1 MDNKGSIEHHFQ
13 RQRDLLLMEYEY
25 EKSEFERLSGEQGV
39 MRRVARGQ
47 CWFPVRLGRSYYNS
61 LNRFVVEV
69 ARDEVADEVDSAFE
83 YGCQVRFFYEALDG
97 KIIYRNFPAMVSF
110 CDGCHMAV
118 VLPSTSALKE
128 IDGVAR
134 LGVDLAFDE
143 TSFAA
148 MREALDDVASAK
160 GSRLAE
166 LRDVLCGFVAPGFR
180 ELQPMMFPWLNASQQ
195 RAVNKTLCCRD
206 VMVVHGP
213 PGTGKT
219 TTLVEAVYET
229 LRREPQVMVCA
240 QSNAAVDWICGKL
253 IDRGVPVLRVGNPA
267 RVDDKVLSATYERQ
281 FEAHPDYPE
290 LWGVRKAIRE
300 VAAGRR
306 RMSRADASALSNR
319 LHNLRRRAVELEVK
333 IQVEIFE
340 SARVVAS
347 TLVGSDNAVLKGRRF
362 TTLYIDEAGQALEA
376 ACWIAIRK
384 ADRVIFAGDH
394 CQLPPTVKSVEAERA
409 GLSRSLMESVVDK
422 CRSAVELLTVQYRM
436 NEAIMRFSSDWFYGG
451 RLQAAEEVKCRGI
464 LDFDSPV
471 EWLDTS
477 EMDFS
482 AKYVSATG
490 GRVNPDEGEF
500 MLDSLEAYIKRI
512 GEKRVEDENL
522 DFAVI
527 SPYKAQVS
535 WLRRNAKKR
544 KVLRRLK
551 GKIAINTIDGFQGQ
565 ERDVVF
571 ISLVRSNDDGK
582 IGFLSDL
589 RRMNVAM
596 TRARMKLVIIG
607 SAATLTRHPF
617 YEKLFLSQKKENGV
631 KKVSE
636 ISDGESMCCEKK
648 LKKRVKKDAE
658 KFGGKGKRQYLCNR
672 KSETDRWS

>member
-1 MDNKGSIEHHFQ
+1 
-13 RQRDLLLMEYEY
+13 MEYEY

-69 ARDEVADEVDSAFE
+69 ARDEVADDVDSAFE
-83 YGCQVRFFYEALDG
+83 YGRQVRFFYEALDG

-110 CDGCHMAV
+110 CDGGHMAV

-180 ELQPMMFPWLNASQQ
+180 ELQPMTFPWLNASQQ

-267 RVDDKVLSATYERQ
+267 RVDDKALSATYERQ

-306 RMSRADASALSNR
+306 RMSRADALALSNR

-333 IQVEIFE
+333 IQMEIFE

-482 AKYVSATG
+482 EKYVSATG

-544 KVLRRLK
+544 NVLRRLK

-636 ISDGESMCCEKK
+636 ISGGESRCCEK
-648 LKKRVKKDAE
+648 
-658 KFGGKGKRQYLCNR
+658 
-672 KSETDRWS
+672 S

>member
-69 ARDEVADEVDSAFE
+69 ARDEVADDVDSAFE
-83 YGCQVRFFYEALDG
+83 YGRQVRFFYEALDG

-110 CDGCHMAV
+110 CDGGHMAV

-148 MREALDDVASAK
+148 MREALDDVAAAK

-180 ELQPMMFPWLNASQQ
+180 ELQPMTFPWLNASQQ

-219 TTLVEAVYET
+219 TTLVEVVYET

-300 VAAGRR
+300 VSAGRR

-482 AKYVSATG
+482 EKYVSATG

-512 GEKRVEDENL
+512 GEKRIEDENL

-544 KVLRRLK
+544 NVLRRLK

-631 KKVSE
+631 KKVSG
-636 ISDGESMCCEKK
+636 ISDGESRRCEK
-648 LKKRVKKDAE
+648 
-658 KFGGKGKRQYLCNR
+658 
-672 KSETDRWS
+672 S

>member
-1 MDNKGSIEHHFQ
+1 
-13 RQRDLLLMEYEY
+13 
-25 EKSEFERLSGEQGV
+25 
-39 MRRVARGQ
+39 
-47 CWFPVRLGRSYYNS
+47 
-61 LNRFVVEV
+61 
-69 ARDEVADEVDSAFE
+69 
-83 YGCQVRFFYEALDG
+83 
-97 KIIYRNFPAMVSF
+97 
-110 CDGCHMAV
+110 MAV

-180 ELQPMMFPWLNASQQ
+180 ELQPMTFPWLNASQQ

-300 VAAGRR
+300 VSAGRR

-340 SARVVAS
+340 GARVVAS

-482 AKYVSATG
+482 EKYVSATG

-544 KVLRRLK
+544 NVLRRLK

-636 ISDGESMCCEKK
+636 ISGGESMCCEK
-648 LKKRVKKDAE
+648 
-658 KFGGKGKRQYLCNR
+658 
-672 KSETDRWS
+672 S

>member
-1 MDNKGSIEHHFQ
+1 
-13 RQRDLLLMEYEY
+13 MEYEY

-83 YGCQVRFFYEALDG
+83 YGRQVRFFYEALDG

-110 CDGCHMAV
+110 CDGSHMAV

-180 ELQPMMFPWLNASQQ
+180 ELQPMTFPWLNASQQ

-300 VAAGRR
+300 VSAGRR

-482 AKYVSATG
+482 EKYVSATG

-544 KVLRRLK
+544 NVLRRLK

-631 KKVSE
+631 KKVSG
-636 ISDGESMCCEKK
+636 ISGGESMCCEK
-648 LKKRVKKDAE
+648 
-658 KFGGKGKRQYLCNR
+658 
-672 KSETDRWS
+672 S

>member
-1 MDNKGSIEHHFQ
+1 
-13 RQRDLLLMEYEY
+13 MEYEY

-47 CWFPVRLGRSYYNS
+47 CWFPARLGRSYYNS

-69 ARDEVADEVDSAFE
+69 ARDEVADDVDSAFE
-83 YGCQVRFFYEALDG
+83 YGRQVRFFYEALDG

-110 CDGCHMAV
+110 CDGGHMAV

-180 ELQPMMFPWLNASQQ
+180 ELQPMTFPWLNASQQ

-300 VAAGRR
+300 VSAGRR

-333 IQVEIFE
+333 IQVEILE

-347 TLVGSDNAVLKGRRF
+347 TLVGSNNAVLNGRRF

-482 AKYVSATG
+482 EKYVSATG

-512 GEKRVEDENL
+512 GEKRVENENL

-544 KVLRRLK
+544 NVLRRLK

-617 YEKLFLSQKKENGV
+617 YEKLFLSQKGKMGE
-631 KKVSE
+631 KKVWE
-636 ISDGESMCCEKK
+636 ISDGESRCCKK
-648 LKKRVKKDAE
+648 
-658 KFGGKGKRQYLCNR
+658 Y
-672 KSETDRWS
+672 

>member
-1 MDNKGSIEHHFQ
+1 
-13 RQRDLLLMEYEY
+13 MEYEY

-83 YGCQVRFFYEALDG
+83 YGRQVRFFYEALDG

-110 CDGCHMAV
+110 CDGGHMAV

-180 ELQPMMFPWLNASQQ
+180 ELQPMTFPWLNASQQ

-300 VAAGRR
+300 VSAGRR

-482 AKYVSATG
+482 EKYVSATG

-636 ISDGESMCCEKK
+636 ISDGESMCC
-648 LKKRVKKDAE
+648 
-658 KFGGKGKRQYLCNR
+658 GK
-672 KSETDRWS
+672 S

>member
-1 MDNKGSIEHHFQ
+1 
-13 RQRDLLLMEYEY
+13 MEYEY

-69 ARDEVADEVDSAFE
+69 ARDEVADDVDSAFE
-83 YGCQVRFFYEALDG
+83 YGRQVRFFYEALDG

-110 CDGCHMAV
+110 CDGGHMAV

-180 ELQPMMFPWLNASQQ
+180 ELQPMTFPWLNASQQ

-300 VAAGRR
+300 VSAGRR

-340 SARVVAS
+340 GARVVAS

-482 AKYVSATG
+482 EKYVSATG
-490 GRVNPDEGEF
+490 GRVNPGEGEF

-544 KVLRRLK
+544 NVLRRLK

-636 ISDGESMCCEKK
+636 ISGGESRCCEK
-648 LKKRVKKDAE
+648 
-658 KFGGKGKRQYLCNR
+658 
-672 KSETDRWS
+672 S

>member
-1 MDNKGSIEHHFQ
+1 
-13 RQRDLLLMEYEY
+13 MEYEY

-69 ARDEVADEVDSAFE
+69 ARDEVADDVDSAFE
-83 YGCQVRFFYEALDG
+83 YGRQVRFFYEALDG

-110 CDGCHMAV
+110 CDGGHMAV

-180 ELQPMMFPWLNASQQ
+180 ELQPMTFPWLNASQQ

-300 VAAGRR
+300 VSAGRR

-482 AKYVSATG
+482 EKYVSATG

-636 ISDGESMCCEKK
+636 ISDGESMCC
-648 LKKRVKKDAE
+648 
-658 KFGGKGKRQYLCNR
+658 GK
-672 KSETDRWS
+672 S

>member
-1 MDNKGSIEHHFQ
+1 
-13 RQRDLLLMEYEY
+13 MEYEY

-69 ARDEVADEVDSAFE
+69 ARDEVADDVDSAFE
-83 YGCQVRFFYEALDG
+83 YGRQVRFFYEALDG

-110 CDGCHMAV
+110 CDGGHMAV

-180 ELQPMMFPWLNASQQ
+180 ELQPMTFPWLNASQQ
-195 RAVNKTLCCRD
+195 QAVNKTLCCRD

-300 VAAGRR
+300 LVAGRR

-464 LDFDSPV
+464 LDFDSPL

-482 AKYVSATG
+482 EKYVSATG
-490 GRVNPDEGEF
+490 GRVNSDEGEF

-544 KVLRRLK
+544 NVLRRLK

-636 ISDGESMCCEKK
+636 ISDGESMCCEK
-648 LKKRVKKDAE
+648 
-658 KFGGKGKRQYLCNR
+658 
-672 KSETDRWS
+672 S

>member
-482 AKYVSATG
+482 EKYVSATG

-512 GEKRVEDENL
+512 GEKRIEDENL

-544 KVLRRLK
+544 NVLRRLK

-631 KKVSE
+631 KKVSG
-636 ISDGESMCCEKK
+636 ISNGESMCCEK
-648 LKKRVKKDAE
+648 
-658 KFGGKGKRQYLCNR
+658 
-672 KSETDRWS
+672 S

>member
-1 MDNKGSIEHHFQ
+1 
-13 RQRDLLLMEYEY
+13 MEYEY

-69 ARDEVADEVDSAFE
+69 ARDEVADDVDSAFE
-83 YGCQVRFFYEALDG
+83 YGRQVRFFYEALDG

-110 CDGCHMAV
+110 CDGGHMAV

-180 ELQPMMFPWLNASQQ
+180 ELQPMTFPWLNASQQ

-229 LRREPQVMVCA
+229 LEPQVMVCA

-267 RVDDKVLSATYERQ
+267 RVDDKVLSVTYERQ

-300 VAAGRR
+300 VSAGRR

-340 SARVVAS
+340 GARVVAS

-482 AKYVSATG
+482 EKYVSATG

-544 KVLRRLK
+544 NVLRRLK

-617 YEKLFLSQKKENGV
+617 YEKLFLSQNKENGV
-631 KKVSE
+631 KKVSG
-636 ISDGESMCCEKK
+636 ISDGESMCCEK
-648 LKKRVKKDAE
+648 
-658 KFGGKGKRQYLCNR
+658 
-672 KSETDRWS
+672 S

>member
-13 RQRDLLLMEYEY
+13 RQRDLLRMEYEY

-83 YGCQVRFFYEALDG
+83 YGRQVRFFYEALDG

-110 CDGCHMAV
+110 CDGGHMAV

-148 MREALDDVASAK
+148 MREALDDVAAAK

-394 CQLPPTVKSVEAERA
+394 CQLPPTIKCYEAARGGLERT
-409 GLSRSLMESVVDK
+409 LMEKVAANK
-422 CRSAVELLTVQYRM
+422 PSAVSLLKVQYRM
-436 NEAIMRFSSDWFYGG
+436 HEDIMRFSSNWFYDGE
-451 RLQAAEEVKCRGI
+451 LEAAPEIRHRGI
-464 LDFDSPV
+464 LDWDTPV
-471 EWLDTS
+471 TWIDTS
-477 EMDFS
+477 DMDF
-482 AKYVSATG
+482 KEEFVGETF
-490 GRVNPDEGEF
+490 GRINKEEAH
-500 MLDSLEAYIKRI
+500 LLLKELEAYILRI
-512 GEKRVEDENL
+512 GGSRILEERI
-522 DFAVI
+522 DFGLI
-527 SPYKAQVS
+527 SPYKAQVQY
-535 WLRRNAKKR
+535 LR
-544 KVLRRLK
+544 
-551 GKIAINTIDGFQGQ
+551 GKIKGSATLRPYRSLITVNTVDGFQGQ
-565 ERDVVF
+565 ERDVIF
-571 ISLVRSNDDGK
+571 ISLVRANEEGQ
-582 IGFLSDL
+582 IGFLNDL
-589 RRMNVAM
+589 RRMNVAI
-596 TRARMKLVIIG
+596 TRARMKLVILG
-607 SAATLTRHPF
+607 EAATLGHHAF
-617 YEKLFLSQKKENGV
+617 YKQLLEYV
-631 KKVSE
+631 KKVN
-636 ISDGESMCCEKK
+636 G
-648 LKKRVKKDAE
+648 
-658 KFGGKGKRQYLCNR
+658 RQ
-672 KSETDRWS
+672 

>member
-1 MDNKGSIEHHFQ
+1 
-13 RQRDLLLMEYEY
+13 MEYEY

-69 ARDEVADEVDSAFE
+69 ARDEVADDVDSAFE
-83 YGCQVRFFYEALDG
+83 YGRQVRFFYEALDG

-110 CDGCHMAV
+110 CDGGHMAV

-148 MREALDDVASAK
+148 MREALGDVASAK

-300 VAAGRR
+300 VSAGRR

-319 LHNLRRRAVELEVK
+319 LHNLRHRAVELEVK

-482 AKYVSATG
+482 EKYVSATG

-544 KVLRRLK
+544 NVLRRLK

-631 KKVSE
+631 KKVSG
-636 ISDGESMCCEKK
+636 ISDGESMCCEK
-648 LKKRVKKDAE
+648 
-658 KFGGKGKRQYLCNR
+658 
-672 KSETDRWS
+672 S

>member
-69 ARDEVADEVDSAFE
+69 ARDEVADDVDSAFE
-83 YGCQVRFFYEALDG
+83 YGRQVRFFYEALDG

-110 CDGCHMAV
+110 CDGGHMAV

-148 MREALDDVASAK
+148 MREALDDVAAAK

-180 ELQPMMFPWLNASQQ
+180 ELQPMTFPWLNASQQ

-482 AKYVSATG
+482 EKYVSATG

-544 KVLRRLK
+544 NVLRRLK

-636 ISDGESMCCEKK
+636 ISDGESRCCEK
-648 LKKRVKKDAE
+648 
-658 KFGGKGKRQYLCNR
+658 
-672 KSETDRWS
+672 S

>member
-1 MDNKGSIEHHFQ
+1 
-13 RQRDLLLMEYEY
+13 MEYEY

-69 ARDEVADEVDSAFE
+69 ARDEVADDVDSAFE
-83 YGCQVRFFYEALDG
+83 YGRQVRFFYEALDG

-110 CDGCHMAV
+110 CDGGHMAV

-148 MREALDDVASAK
+148 MCEALDDVASAK

-180 ELQPMMFPWLNASQQ
+180 ELQPMTFPWLNASQQ

-300 VAAGRR
+300 VSAGRR

-340 SARVVAS
+340 GARVVAS

-482 AKYVSATG
+482 EKYVSATG

-544 KVLRRLK
+544 NVLRRLK

-636 ISDGESMCCEKK
+636 ISGGESMCCEK
-648 LKKRVKKDAE
+648 
-658 KFGGKGKRQYLCNR
+658 
-672 KSETDRWS
+672 S

>member
-1 MDNKGSIEHHFQ
+1 
-13 RQRDLLLMEYEY
+13 MEYEY

-69 ARDEVADEVDSAFE
+69 ARDEVADDVDSAFE
-83 YGCQVRFFYEALDG
+83 YGRQVRFFYEALDG

-110 CDGCHMAV
+110 CDGGHMAV

-166 LRDVLCGFVAPGFR
+166 LRDVLCGFVAPDFR
-180 ELQPMMFPWLNASQQ
+180 ELQPMTFPWLNASQQ
-195 RAVNKTLCCRD
+195 QAVNKTLCCRD

-300 VAAGRR
+300 VSAGRR

-319 LHNLRRRAVELEVK
+319 LHNLCRRAVELEVK

-482 AKYVSATG
+482 EKYVSATG

-544 KVLRRLK
+544 NVLRRLK

-617 YEKLFLSQKKENGV
+617 YEKLFLSQ
-631 KKVSE
+631 
-636 ISDGESMCCEKK
+636 
-648 LKKRVKKDAE
+648 R
-658 KFGGKGKRQYLCNR
+658 R
-672 KSETDRWS
+672 KME

>member
-1 MDNKGSIEHHFQ
+1 
-13 RQRDLLLMEYEY
+13 MEYEY

-69 ARDEVADEVDSAFE
+69 ARDEVADDVDSAFE
-83 YGCQVRFFYEALDG
+83 YGRQVRFFYEALDG

-110 CDGCHMAV
+110 CDGGHMAV

-180 ELQPMMFPWLNASQQ
+180 ELQPMTFPWLNASQQ

-300 VAAGRR
+300 LVAGRR

-482 AKYVSATG
+482 EKYVSATG

-544 KVLRRLK
+544 NVLRRLK

-631 KKVSE
+631 KKVPE
-636 ISDGESMCCEKK
+636 ISDGESMCCEK
-648 LKKRVKKDAE
+648 
-658 KFGGKGKRQYLCNR
+658 
-672 KSETDRWS
+672 S

>member
-1 MDNKGSIEHHFQ
+1 
-13 RQRDLLLMEYEY
+13 MEYEY

-69 ARDEVADEVDSAFE
+69 ARDEVADDVDSAFE
-83 YGCQVRFFYEALDG
+83 YGRQVRFFYEALDG

-110 CDGCHMAV
+110 CDGGHMAV

-180 ELQPMMFPWLNASQQ
+180 ELQPMTFPWLNASQQ

-229 LRREPQVMVCA
+229 LRREPQVMVGA

-300 VAAGRR
+300 VSAGRR

-482 AKYVSATG
+482 EKYVSATG

-512 GEKRVEDENL
+512 GEKRVENENL

-544 KVLRRLK
+544 NVLRRLK
-551 GKIAINTIDGFQGQ
+551 GKIAINTIDGFQRQ

-636 ISDGESMCCEKK
+636 ISNGESMCCEK
-648 LKKRVKKDAE
+648 
-658 KFGGKGKRQYLCNR
+658 N
-672 KSETDRWS
+672 

>member
-1 MDNKGSIEHHFQ
+1 
-13 RQRDLLLMEYEY
+13 MEYEY

-69 ARDEVADEVDSAFE
+69 ARDEVADDVDSAFE
-83 YGCQVRFFYEALDG
+83 YGRQVRFFYEALDG

-110 CDGCHMAV
+110 CDGGHMAV

-148 MREALDDVASAK
+148 MCEALDDVASAK

-180 ELQPMMFPWLNASQQ
+180 ELQPMTFPWLNASQQ

-340 SARVVAS
+340 GARVVAS

-482 AKYVSATG
+482 EKYVSATG

-544 KVLRRLK
+544 NVLRRLK

-617 YEKLFLSQKKENGV
+617 YEKLFLSQKKENGA
-631 KKVSE
+631 KKVSG
-636 ISDGESMCCEKK
+636 ISGGESMCCEK
-648 LKKRVKKDAE
+648 
-658 KFGGKGKRQYLCNR
+658 
-672 KSETDRWS
+672 S

>member
-1 MDNKGSIEHHFQ
+1 
-13 RQRDLLLMEYEY
+13 MEYEY

-69 ARDEVADEVDSAFE
+69 ARDEVADDVDSAFE
-83 YGCQVRFFYEALDG
+83 YGRQVRFFYEALDG

-110 CDGCHMAV
+110 CDGGHMAV

-180 ELQPMMFPWLNASQQ
+180 ELQPMTFPWLNASQQ

-253 IDRGVPVLRVGNPA
+253 IDRGVPVLRVGNPS

-300 VAAGRR
+300 VSAGRR
-306 RMSRADASALSNR
+306 RMSRADALALSNR

-394 CQLPPTVKSVEAERA
+394 CQLPPTVKLVEAERA

-482 AKYVSATG
+482 EKYVSATG

-544 KVLRRLK
+544 NVLRRLK

-565 ERDVVF
+565 ERNVVF

-636 ISDGESMCCEKK
+636 ISDGESMCCEK
-648 LKKRVKKDAE
+648 
-658 KFGGKGKRQYLCNR
+658 
-672 KSETDRWS
+672 S

>member
-1 MDNKGSIEHHFQ
+1 MDNKGSIEQHFQ
-13 RQRDLLLMEYEY
+13 RQRDLLRMEYEY
-25 EKSEFERLSGEQGV
+25 EKAEFERLSGEQGV

-69 ARDEVADEVDSAFE
+69 ARDEVADDVDSAFE
-83 YGCQVRFFYEALDG
+83 YGRQVRFFYEALDG
-97 KIIYRNFPAMVSF
+97 RIIYRNFPAMVSF
-110 CDGCHMAV
+110 CDGSHMAV

-160 GSRLAE
+160 GSRLSE
-166 LRDVLCGFVAPGFR
+166 LRDVLCGLVAPGFR
-180 ELQPMMFPWLNASQQ
+180 ELQPMTFPWLNASQQ
-195 RAVNKTLCCRD
+195 QAVNKSLCCRD

-229 LRREPQVMVCA
+229 LRREPQVLVCA

-253 IDRGVPVLRVGNPA
+253 IDRGVPVLRIGNPA

-300 VAAGRR
+300 VSAGRK
-306 RMSRADASALSNR
+306 RMSRTDASALSNR
-319 LHNLRRRAVELEVK
+319 LHSLRRRAMELEVK
-333 IQVEIFE
+333 IQVEVFD

-347 TLVGSDNAVLKGRRF
+347 TLVGSNNAVLNGRRF

-376 ACWIAIRK
+376 ACWIAVRK
-384 ADRVIFAGDH
+384 ADRVVFAGDY

-409 GLSRSLMESVVDK
+409 GLSRSLMEEVVDK
-422 CRSAVELLTVQYRM
+422 CRSAVALLTVQYRM
-436 NEAIMRFSSDWFYGG
+436 NEAIMRFSSDWFYDG
-451 RLQAAEEVKCRGI
+451 RLQAADEVKCRGI

-477 EMDFS
+477 ELDF
-482 AKYVSATG
+482 AERYVSSTG
-490 GRVNPDEGEF
+490 GRVNPEEGGF

-544 KVLRRLK
+544 SVLRRLK

-607 SAATLTRHPF
+607 SATTLTRHPF
-617 YEKLFLSQKKENGV
+617 YEKLFLSQKGGNGV
-631 KKVSE
+631 KKVFG
-636 ISDGESMCCEKK
+636 ISGGESVCCKK
-648 LKKRVKKDAE
+648 
-658 KFGGKGKRQYLCNR
+658 
-672 KSETDRWS
+672 

>member
-1 MDNKGSIEHHFQ
+1 
-13 RQRDLLLMEYEY
+13 
-25 EKSEFERLSGEQGV
+25 

-69 ARDEVADEVDSAFE
+69 ARDEVADDVDSAFE
-83 YGCQVRFFYEALDG
+83 YGRQVRFFYEALDG

-110 CDGCHMAV
+110 CDGGHMAV

-180 ELQPMMFPWLNASQQ
+180 ELQPMTFPWLNASQQ

-340 SARVVAS
+340 GARVVAS

-482 AKYVSATG
+482 EKYVSATG

-544 KVLRRLK
+544 NVLRRLK

-607 SAATLTRHPF
+607 SAATLTRYPF

-636 ISDGESMCCEKK
+636 ISGGESMCCEK
-648 LKKRVKKDAE
+648 
-658 KFGGKGKRQYLCNR
+658 
-672 KSETDRWS
+672 S

>member
-1 MDNKGSIEHHFQ
+1 
-13 RQRDLLLMEYEY
+13 
-25 EKSEFERLSGEQGV
+25 
-39 MRRVARGQ
+39 
-47 CWFPVRLGRSYYNS
+47 
-61 LNRFVVEV
+61 
-69 ARDEVADEVDSAFE
+69 
-83 YGCQVRFFYEALDG
+83 
-97 KIIYRNFPAMVSF
+97 MVSF
-110 CDGCHMAV
+110 CDGGHMAV

-180 ELQPMMFPWLNASQQ
+180 ELQPMTFPWLNASQQ

-306 RMSRADASALSNR
+306 RMSRADALALSNR

-482 AKYVSATG
+482 EKYVSATG

-544 KVLRRLK
+544 NVLRRLK

-617 YEKLFLSQKKENGV
+617 YEKLFLSQKKENGA
-631 KKVSE
+631 KKVSG
-636 ISDGESMCCEKK
+636 ISGGESMCCEK
-648 LKKRVKKDAE
+648 
-658 KFGGKGKRQYLCNR
+658 
-672 KSETDRWS
+672 S

>member
-1 MDNKGSIEHHFQ
+1 
-13 RQRDLLLMEYEY
+13 MEYEY

-69 ARDEVADEVDSAFE
+69 ARDEVADDVDSAFE
-83 YGCQVRFFYEALDG
+83 YGRQVRFFYEALDG

-110 CDGCHMAV
+110 CDGGHMAV

-148 MREALDDVASAK
+148 MCEALDDVASAK

-180 ELQPMMFPWLNASQQ
+180 ELQPMTFPWLNASQQ

-300 VAAGRR
+300 VSAGRR

-340 SARVVAS
+340 GARVVAS

-482 AKYVSATG
+482 EKYVSATG

-544 KVLRRLK
+544 NVLRRLK

-636 ISDGESMCCEKK
+636 ISDGESRCCEK
-648 LKKRVKKDAE
+648 
-658 KFGGKGKRQYLCNR
+658 
-672 KSETDRWS
+672 S

>member
-1 MDNKGSIEHHFQ
+1 
-13 RQRDLLLMEYEY
+13 MEYEY

-69 ARDEVADEVDSAFE
+69 ARDEVADDVDSAFE
-83 YGCQVRFFYEALDG
+83 YGRQVRFFYEALDG

-110 CDGCHMAV
+110 CDGGHMAV

-180 ELQPMMFPWLNASQQ
+180 ELQPMTFPWLNASQQ

-477 EMDFS
+477 EMNFS
-482 AKYVSATG
+482 EKYVSATG

-500 MLDSLEAYIKRI
+500 ILDSLEAYIKRI
-512 GEKRVEDENL
+512 GEKCVEDENL

-544 KVLRRLK
+544 NVLRRLK

-631 KKVSE
+631 KKVSG
-636 ISDGESMCCEKK
+636 ISDGESMCCEK
-648 LKKRVKKDAE
+648 
-658 KFGGKGKRQYLCNR
+658 
-672 KSETDRWS
+672 S

>member
-1 MDNKGSIEHHFQ
+1 
-13 RQRDLLLMEYEY
+13 MEYEY

-69 ARDEVADEVDSAFE
+69 ARDEVADDVDSAFE
-83 YGCQVRFFYEALDG
+83 YGRQVRFFYEALDG

-110 CDGCHMAV
+110 CDGGHMAV

-180 ELQPMMFPWLNASQQ
+180 ELQPMTFPWLNASQQ

-290 LWGVRKAIRE
+290 VWGVRKAIRE

-306 RMSRADASALSNR
+306 RMSRADALALSNR

-340 SARVVAS
+340 GARVVAS

-482 AKYVSATG
+482 EKYVSATG

-544 KVLRRLK
+544 NVLRRLK

-636 ISDGESMCCEKK
+636 ISGGESMCCEK
-648 LKKRVKKDAE
+648 
-658 KFGGKGKRQYLCNR
+658 
-672 KSETDRWS
+672 S

>member
-1 MDNKGSIEHHFQ
+1 
-13 RQRDLLLMEYEY
+13 MEYEY

-69 ARDEVADEVDSAFE
+69 ARDEVADDVDSAFE
-83 YGCQVRFFYEALDG
+83 YGRQVRFFYEALDG

-110 CDGCHMAV
+110 CDGGHMAV

-180 ELQPMMFPWLNASQQ
+180 ELQPMTFPWLNASQQ

-340 SARVVAS
+340 GARVVAS

-477 EMDFS
+477 GMDFS
-482 AKYVSATG
+482 EKYVSATG

-544 KVLRRLK
+544 NVLRRLK

-636 ISDGESMCCEKK
+636 ISGGESMCCEKSWK
-648 LKKRVKKDAE
+648 KGKKR
-658 KFGGKGKRQYLCNR
+658 C
-672 KSETDRWS
+672 

>member
-1 MDNKGSIEHHFQ
+1 
-13 RQRDLLLMEYEY
+13 
-25 EKSEFERLSGEQGV
+25 

-69 ARDEVADEVDSAFE
+69 ARDEVADDVDSAFE
-83 YGCQVRFFYEALDG
+83 YGRQVRFFYEALDG

-110 CDGCHMAV
+110 CDGGHMAV

-180 ELQPMMFPWLNASQQ
+180 ELQPMTFPWLNASQQ

-300 VAAGRR
+300 VSAGRR

-482 AKYVSATG
+482 EKYVSATG

-544 KVLRRLK
+544 NVLRRLK

-631 KKVSE
+631 KKVFE
-636 ISDGESMCCEKK
+636 ISDGESMCCEK
-648 LKKRVKKDAE
+648 
-658 KFGGKGKRQYLCNR
+658 
-672 KSETDRWS
+672 S

>member
-300 VAAGRR
+300 VSAGRR

-347 TLVGSDNAVLKGRRF
+347 TLVGSNNAVLNGRRF
-362 TTLYIDEAGQALEA
+362 TTLYIDEAGQALET

-451 RLQAAEEVKCRGI
+451 RLQVAEEVKCRGI

-482 AKYVSATG
+482 EKYVSATG

-544 KVLRRLK
+544 NVLRRLK

-636 ISDGESMCCEKK
+636 ISDGESRCC
-648 LKKRVKKDAE
+648 
-658 KFGGKGKRQYLCNR
+658 GK
-672 KSETDRWS
+672 S

>member
-1 MDNKGSIEHHFQ
+1 
-13 RQRDLLLMEYEY
+13 
-25 EKSEFERLSGEQGV
+25 

-69 ARDEVADEVDSAFE
+69 ARDEVADDVDSAFE
-83 YGCQVRFFYEALDG
+83 YGRQVRFFYEALDG

-110 CDGCHMAV
+110 CDGGHMAV

-128 IDGVAR
+128 IDGVAS

-180 ELQPMMFPWLNASQQ
+180 ELQPMTFPWLNASQQ

-300 VAAGRR
+300 VSAGRR

-482 AKYVSATG
+482 EKYVSATG

-512 GEKRVEDENL
+512 GGKRVEDENL

-544 KVLRRLK
+544 NVLRRLK

-607 SAATLTRHPF
+607 SAVTLTRHPF

-631 KKVSE
+631 KKVSG
-636 ISDGESMCCEKK
+636 ISDGESMCCEK
-648 LKKRVKKDAE
+648 
-658 KFGGKGKRQYLCNR
+658 
-672 KSETDRWS
+672 S

>member
-1 MDNKGSIEHHFQ
+1 
-13 RQRDLLLMEYEY
+13 MEYEY

-69 ARDEVADEVDSAFE
+69 ARDEVADDVDSAFE
-83 YGCQVRFFYEALDG
+83 YGRQVRFFYEALDG

-110 CDGCHMAV
+110 CDGGHMAV

-180 ELQPMMFPWLNASQQ
+180 ELQPMTFPWLNASQQ

-300 VAAGRR
+300 VSAGRR

-384 ADRVIFAGDH
+384 VDRVIFAGDH

-482 AKYVSATG
+482 EKYVSATG

-544 KVLRRLK
+544 NVLRRLK

-631 KKVSE
+631 KKVSG
-636 ISDGESMCCEKK
+636 ISDGESMCCEK
-648 LKKRVKKDAE
+648 
-658 KFGGKGKRQYLCNR
+658 
-672 KSETDRWS
+672 S

>member
-13 RQRDLLLMEYEY
+13 RQRDLFRMEYEY

-69 ARDEVADEVDSAFE
+69 ARDEVADDVDSAFE
-83 YGCQVRFFYEALDG
+83 YGRQVRFFYEALDG

-110 CDGCHMAV
+110 CDGGHMAV

-180 ELQPMMFPWLNASQQ
+180 ELQPMTFPWLNASQQ
-195 RAVNKTLCCRD
+195 QAVNKTLCCRD

-300 VAAGRR
+300 LVAGRR

-422 CRSAVELLTVQYRM
+422 CRPAVELLTVQYRM

-464 LDFDSPV
+464 LDFDSPL

-482 AKYVSATG
+482 EKYVSATG

-544 KVLRRLK
+544 NVLRRLK

-617 YEKLFLSQKKENGV
+617 YEKLFLSQKKGNGV

-636 ISDGESMCCEKK
+636 ISDGESMCCEK
-648 LKKRVKKDAE
+648 
-658 KFGGKGKRQYLCNR
+658 C
-672 KSETDRWS
+672 

>member
-1 MDNKGSIEHHFQ
+1 
-13 RQRDLLLMEYEY
+13 MEYEY

-83 YGCQVRFFYEALDG
+83 YGRQVRFFYEALDG

-110 CDGCHMAV
+110 CDGGHMAV

-148 MREALDDVASAK
+148 MREALDDVAAAK

-482 AKYVSATG
+482 EKYVSATG

-544 KVLRRLK
+544 NVLRRLK

-636 ISDGESMCCEKK
+636 ISDGESMCCEK
-648 LKKRVKKDAE
+648 
-658 KFGGKGKRQYLCNR
+658 
-672 KSETDRWS
+672 S

>member
-1 MDNKGSIEHHFQ
+1 
-13 RQRDLLLMEYEY
+13 MEYEY

-69 ARDEVADEVDSAFE
+69 ARDEVADDVDSAFE
-83 YGCQVRFFYEALDG
+83 YGRQVRFFYEALDG

-180 ELQPMMFPWLNASQQ
+180 ELQPMTFPWLNASQQ
-195 RAVNKTLCCRD
+195 QAVNKTLCCRD

-300 VAAGRR
+300 VSAGRR

-482 AKYVSATG
+482 EKYVSATG

-500 MLDSLEAYIKRI
+500 MFDSLEAYIKRI

-544 KVLRRLK
+544 NVLRRLK

-636 ISDGESMCCEKK
+636 ISDGESMCCEK
-648 LKKRVKKDAE
+648 
-658 KFGGKGKRQYLCNR
+658 
-672 KSETDRWS
+672 S

>member
-1 MDNKGSIEHHFQ
+1 
-13 RQRDLLLMEYEY
+13 MEYEY

-69 ARDEVADEVDSAFE
+69 ARDEVADDVDSAFE
-83 YGCQVRFFYEALDG
+83 YGRQVRFFYEALDG

-110 CDGCHMAV
+110 CDGGHMAV

-180 ELQPMMFPWLNASQQ
+180 ELQPMTFPWLNASQQ
-195 RAVNKTLCCRD
+195 QAVNKTLCCRD

-281 FEAHPDYPE
+281 FEAHPDYPD

-300 VAAGRR
+300 LVAGRR

-464 LDFDSPV
+464 LDFDSPL

-482 AKYVSATG
+482 EKYVSATG
-490 GRVNPDEGEF
+490 GRVNSDEGEF

-544 KVLRRLK
+544 NVLRRLK

-636 ISDGESMCCEKK
+636 ISDGESMCCEK
-648 LKKRVKKDAE
+648 
-658 KFGGKGKRQYLCNR
+658 
-672 KSETDRWS
+672 S

>member
-1 MDNKGSIEHHFQ
+1 
-13 RQRDLLLMEYEY
+13 MEYEY

-69 ARDEVADEVDSAFE
+69 ARDEVADDVDSAFE
-83 YGCQVRFFYEALDG
+83 YGRQVRFFYEALDG

-110 CDGCHMAV
+110 CDGGHMAV

-180 ELQPMMFPWLNASQQ
+180 ELQPMTFPWLNASQQ

-300 VAAGRR
+300 VSAGRR
-306 RMSRADASALSNR
+306 RMSRADALALSNR

-482 AKYVSATG
+482 EKYVSATG

-544 KVLRRLK
+544 NVLRRLK

-636 ISDGESMCCEKK
+636 ISDGESMRCEK
-648 LKKRVKKDAE
+648 
-658 KFGGKGKRQYLCNR
+658 
-672 KSETDRWS
+672 S

>member
-1 MDNKGSIEHHFQ
+1 
-13 RQRDLLLMEYEY
+13 MEYEY

-39 MRRVARGQ
+39 MRRIARGQ

-83 YGCQVRFFYEALDG
+83 YGRQVRFFYEALDG

-110 CDGCHMAV
+110 CDGGHMAV
-118 VLPSTSALKE
+118 ALPSTSALKE
-128 IDGVAR
+128 IDGVSR

-180 ELQPMMFPWLNASQQ
+180 ELQPMTFPWLNASQQ
-195 RAVNKTLCCRD
+195 QAVNKTLCCRD

-300 VAAGRR
+300 VSAGRR

-482 AKYVSATG
+482 EKYVSATG

-500 MLDSLEAYIKRI
+500 MLDSLEAYVKRI

-544 KVLRRLK
+544 NVLRRLK

-636 ISDGESMCCEKK
+636 ISDGESMCCEK
-648 LKKRVKKDAE
+648 
-658 KFGGKGKRQYLCNR
+658 
-672 KSETDRWS
+672 S

>member
-1 MDNKGSIEHHFQ
+1 
-13 RQRDLLLMEYEY
+13 MEYEY

-83 YGCQVRFFYEALDG
+83 YGRQVRFFYEALDG

-110 CDGCHMAV
+110 CDGGHMAV

-180 ELQPMMFPWLNASQQ
+180 ELQPMTFPWLNASQQ

-300 VAAGRR
+300 LVAGRR

-482 AKYVSATG
+482 EKYVSATG

-544 KVLRRLK
+544 NVLRRLK

-636 ISDGESMCCEKK
+636 ISDGESMCCEK
-648 LKKRVKKDAE
+648 
-658 KFGGKGKRQYLCNR
+658 
-672 KSETDRWS
+672 S

>member
-1 MDNKGSIEHHFQ
+1 
-13 RQRDLLLMEYEY
+13 MEYEY

-69 ARDEVADEVDSAFE
+69 ARDEVADDVDSAFE
-83 YGCQVRFFYEALDG
+83 YGRQVRFFYEALDG
-97 KIIYRNFPAMVSF
+97 KIIYRNFQAMVSF

-180 ELQPMMFPWLNASQQ
+180 ELQPMTFPWLNASQQ

-306 RMSRADASALSNR
+306 RMSRADALALSNR

-340 SARVVAS
+340 GARVVAS

-482 AKYVSATG
+482 EKYVSATG

-544 KVLRRLK
+544 NVLRRLK

-636 ISDGESMCCEKK
+636 ISGGESMCCEK
-648 LKKRVKKDAE
+648 
-658 KFGGKGKRQYLCNR
+658 
-672 KSETDRWS
+672 S